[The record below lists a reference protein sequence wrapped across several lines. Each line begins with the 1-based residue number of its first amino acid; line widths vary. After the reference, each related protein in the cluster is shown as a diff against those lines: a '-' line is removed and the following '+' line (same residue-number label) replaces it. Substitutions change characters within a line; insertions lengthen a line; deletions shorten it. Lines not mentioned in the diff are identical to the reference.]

1 MVSPLAPYA
10 TLADLQ
16 GRWLNMPTTTAMQA
30 TATTLLGD
38 ASYWVR
44 QWFPTETGLI
54 DGGQSD
60 GTGAMLLVCAMVK
73 RALINAENDG
83 VRQATDGMAGMTET
97 RVFSNPDGNLYITDN
112 ERTLMQGGSRM
123 RAMSMS
129 MGTTAASGSGW
140 HYSAIDQPGGNLY
153 PDADL
158 AEQFPYIVRGP

>member
-1 MVSPLAPYA
+1 MVAPLTPYA
-10 TLADLQ
+10 TLEDLSA
-16 GRWLNMPTTTAMQA
+16 RWRDMPTDGPTQSTAG
-30 TATTLLGD
+30 TLLGD

-54 DGGQSD
+54 DAGESD

-73 RALINAENDG
+73 RALINADNDG
-83 VRQATDGMAGMTET
+83 VRQSTDGMAGMTET
-97 RVFSNPDGNLYITDN
+97 RVYSNPDGNLYITDN

-123 RAMSMS
+123 RAMSMQ
-129 MGTTAASGSGW
+129 MGASGATASPW

-158 AEQFPYIVRGP
+158 ALQFPYIVRGP